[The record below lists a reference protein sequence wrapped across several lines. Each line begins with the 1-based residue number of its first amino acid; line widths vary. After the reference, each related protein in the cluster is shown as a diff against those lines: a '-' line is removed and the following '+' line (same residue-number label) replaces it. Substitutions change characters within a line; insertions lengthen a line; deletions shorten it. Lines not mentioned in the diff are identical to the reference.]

1 MLSQT
6 GPDAIGLGNQLLE
19 LSSNCLTAPL
29 CLIQKMAL
37 SSGEAELHANGQGIS
52 EALFAKNILLD
63 AKLTKQ
69 AKLTGRRVVVLE
81 RNLNTLNFVFCTRR
95 T

>member
-1 MLSQT
+1 MQM
-6 GPDAIGLGNQLLE
+6 DKE
-19 LSSNCLTAPL
+19 F
-29 CLIQKMAL
+29 QKRSL
-37 SSGEAELHANGQGIS
+37 P
-52 EALFAKNILLD
+52 KNILLD

-69 AKLTGRRVVVLE
+69 AKLTGRRVAVLE